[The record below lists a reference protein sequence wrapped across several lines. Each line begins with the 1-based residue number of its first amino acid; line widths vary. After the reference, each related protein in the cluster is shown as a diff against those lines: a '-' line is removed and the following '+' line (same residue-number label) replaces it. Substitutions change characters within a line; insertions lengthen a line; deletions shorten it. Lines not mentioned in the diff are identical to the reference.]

1 MPPVRFASVPS
12 RPRRA
17 LRMRRG
23 RPEWSESDAAARSR
37 APLRSCTG
45 SASSG
50 GVGIIPPQ
58 RWGLDARRRR
68 RTLAVLL
75 ALTLSASSRVH
86 AERYLLTRPETTF
99 VAHEVHAGLAID
111 KMRDG
116 EPTVLR
122 PKGWFRWPGEPILVM
137 HDGQHDVGLWL
148 VETGSVVVRDGV
160 TKDAPVIGRVE
171 PSWDDGAIRL
181 TLWPRT
187 GPPIRGDVFVR
198 TDPGAGPSALARWA
212 ADEVQV
218 QGAYDADFHAAN
230 GSTVGWLGV
239 DIGYHQAAFVMYEG
253 YLPPEVDEA
262 LAAATAVALDS
273 EIDWILAH
281 TQRVYDAPED
291 R

>member
-1 MPPVRFASVPS
+1 VRVSHHLA
-12 RPRRA
+12 
-17 LRMRRG
+17 G
-23 RPEWSESDAAARSR
+23 RPALAAVWRSR
-37 APLRSCTG
+37 AVALQL
-45 SASSG
+45 
-50 GVGIIPPQ
+50 V
-58 RWGLDARRRR
+58 
-68 RTLAVLL
+68 L
-75 ALTLSASSRVH
+75 ALAAPGGAR
-86 AERYLLTRPETTF
+86 AERYLLARPETTF

-111 KMRDG
+111 KMRSG
-116 EPTVLR
+116 EPTTLQ

-137 HDGQHDVGLWL
+137 HGAQHDIGLWL

-160 TKDAPVIGRVE
+160 TEAAPVIGRVE
-171 PSWDDGAIRL
+171 PSWDEGAIRL

-187 GPPIRGDVFVR
+187 GPPIRGDVFAR
-198 TDPGAGPSALARWA
+198 SDPGAGPSALARWA

-262 LAAATAVALDS
+262 LAAATAVALGS